1 MLYLKRASG
10 LLRRRRAALLILLL
24 VAFGVALYFEGLRHN
39 PPGFH
44 LDESSIAYN
53 AHTVSQTGRD
63 EHGEA
68 WPLYF
73 RAFGEFKNPV
83 YIYMLAALFRL
94 TGPSTLAARSLSA
107 TAGLAAAALLGLLA
121 ARSTRSRAAGFFVAA
136 SALLTP
142 WLFELSRVV
151 LEVSLYPLALALFL
165 LCLHAAAQKQKW
177 TWRDAASL
185 AATLALLTYTYSI
198 GRLLA
203 PLLAL
208 GLLMFVRRAGWR
220 SVLSTWALYALALAP
235 LVVFGLRHPGALTA
249 RFSLITYLTPQS
261 TIGQAA
267 LGFMRHYAAN
277 VNPWRLVVAGDPNY
291 DQMAHLLGAELMLAA
306 TAALSA
312 VGVWVVLRRRRPGA
326 WWGFKRPGAWWCF
339 VLYGLAVSIVPAS
352 LTDEPFHMLH
362 LAPVPVFL
370 LVLSA
375 PALAWLCDGATRRR
389 RALLIVVAAAT
400 LAQGASFQWR
410 YAASATSTRRLHLF
424 DAAYARDILP
434 AALST
439 DRRPVYLSDAP
450 AIPGY
455 IQAYWHATLQGV
467 PVSTFVR
474 LRVEDEPP
482 PGASV
487 IMTKDACARCRLIAQ
502 NPPYTVYI
510 AGP

>member
-1 MLYLKRASG
+1 MLDLKRASG
-10 LLRRRRAALLILLL
+10 LLRRRGAALLVLLL
-24 VAFGVALYFEGLRHN
+24 VAVGVALCFEGLRHN

-83 YIYMLAALFRL
+83 YVYLLAAVFRL
-94 TGPSTLAARSLSA
+94 TGPGILSARSLSA

-121 ARSTRSRAAGFFVAA
+121 ARSTRSRATGLFVAA

-165 LCLHAAAQKQKW
+165 LCLHSAAQKQRW
-177 TWRDAASL
+177 TLRDAAML

-203 PLLAL
+203 PLLAV
-208 GLLMFVRRAGWR
+208 GLLIFVRRAGWR
-220 SVLSTWALYALALAP
+220 SVLSAWALYALALAP
-235 LVVFGLRHPGALTA
+235 LVVFGLRHPGALTS
-249 RFSLITYLTPQS
+249 RFSLITYLTPRS
-261 TIGQAA
+261 TFADAA
-267 LGFMRHYAAN
+267 LGFLRHYAAN

-306 TAALSA
+306 TALLSA
-312 VGVWVVLRRRRPGA
+312 VGAWIVLRRGRPGA
-326 WWGFKRPGAWWCF
+326 WWGF

-362 LAPVPVFL
+362 LAPVPIFL
-370 LVLSA
+370 LVLTM
-375 PALAWLCDGATRRR
+375 PAFGWLCEESTTRRR

-400 LAQGASFQWR
+400 LLQGASFQWR
-410 YAASATSTRRLHLF
+410 YAASASSTRRLHLF
-424 DAAYARDILP
+424 DAGYTRDILP
-434 AALST
+434 AALNAGS
-439 DRRPVYLSDAP
+439 RPVYLSDAP
-450 AIPGY
+450 AIPGS

-474 LRVEDEPP
+474 LRVEDEAP
-482 PGASV
+482 PGAPV
-487 IMTKDACARCRLIAQ
+487 ITTKDACARCRVVAQ

-510 AGP
+510 ARP

>member
-1 MLYLKRASG
+1 MHDLKRASG
-10 LLRRRRAALLILLL
+10 LLRRQGAALIVVLLL
-24 VAFGVALYFEGLRHN
+24 ASGVVLYFEGLRHN

-53 AHTVSQTGRD
+53 AHTISQTGRD
-63 EHGEA
+63 EYGEA

-83 YIYMLAALFRL
+83 LIYLLAALFRL
-94 TGPSTLAARSLSA
+94 TGPSILAARVLSA

-121 ARSTRSRAAGFFVAA
+121 ARSTRSRAAGLFVAA

-165 LCLHAAAQKQKW
+165 LCLHAAAQKQEW
-177 TWRDAASL
+177 SWRDAASL

-203 PLLAL
+203 PLLAF

-220 SVLSTWALYALALAP
+220 SVLSVWALYALTLAP
-235 LVVFGLRHPGALTA
+235 LVIFGLRHPGALTA

-261 TIGQAA
+261 TFGQAV

-312 VGVWVVLRRRRPGA
+312 IGVWVVLRRRRPGA
-326 WWGFKRPGAWWCF
+326 WWGFKRPGAWWGF
-339 VLYGLAVSIVPAS
+339 VLYGLAVSIIPAS
-352 LTDEPFHMLH
+352 L
-362 LAPVPVFL
+362 
-370 LVLSA
+370 
-375 PALAWLCDGATRRR
+375 
-389 RALLIVVAAAT
+389 
-400 LAQGASFQWR
+400 
-410 YAASATSTRRLHLF
+410 
-424 DAAYARDILP
+424 
-434 AALST
+434 
-439 DRRPVYLSDAP
+439 
-450 AIPGY
+450 
-455 IQAYWHATLQGV
+455 
-467 PVSTFVR
+467 
-474 LRVEDEPP
+474 
-482 PGASV
+482 
-487 IMTKDACARCRLIAQ
+487 
-502 NPPYTVYI
+502 
-510 AGP
+510 

>member
-1 MLYLKRASG
+1 MLDLKRASG

-63 EHGEA
+63 EYGEA

-203 PLLAL
+203 PLLAF
-208 GLLMFVRRAGWR
+208 GLLMFVRRVGWR
-220 SVLSTWALYALALAP
+220 SVLSVWAFYALALAP

-261 TIGQAA
+261 TIADAA
-267 LGFMRHYAAN
+267 LGFLRHYAAN

-306 TAALSA
+306 TALLSA
-312 VGVWVVLRRRRPGA
+312 VGAWIVLRRGRPGV
-326 WWGFKRPGAWWCF
+326 WWGF

-370 LVLSA
+370 IVLTM
-375 PALAWLCDGATRRR
+375 PALGWLCDGTARRR
-389 RALLIVVAAAT
+389 RALLIVFAAAT

-410 YAASATSTRRLHLF
+410 YAASATSTRRPHLF
-424 DAAYARDILP
+424 DAAYARDILTP
-434 AALST
+434 ALNAGS
-439 DRRPVYLSDAP
+439 RPVYLSDAP

-455 IQAYWHATLQGV
+455 IQAYWHATLQSV

-474 LRVEDEPP
+474 LRVETEPP
-482 PGASV
+482 PGAPV
-487 IMTKDACARCRLIAQ
+487 ITTKDACARCRVVAQ

-510 AGP
+510 ARP